1 MIEVQVTDKMLMNA
15 RDKATA
21 MGHLHNSIMSGAGN
35 LTGFVG
41 EEVVRAVLGG
51 VEENTYEYDIV
62 LEDGTRV
69 EVKSKLTSVEPKPHY
84 ECSIS
89 KFNTKQDCDYYAFVR
104 VHNSYSKA
112 WFLGVYK
119 KDEYMRD
126 AVFMKKGDVDPSNN
140 FKVRADC
147 YNLPISRL
155 QLNVKEQVQ
164 Q

>member
-1 MIEVQVTDKMLMNA
+1 MIEVQVTDAMLMSA
-15 RDKATA
+15 RDKATEL
-21 MGHLHNSIMSGAGN
+21 GHLNNSIMSGAGN

-41 EEVVRAVLGG
+41 EEVARAVLGG
-51 VEENTYEYDIV
+51 KEENTYEYDIM

-84 ECSIS
+84 ECTIS
-89 KFNTKQDCDYYAFVR
+89 KYNTKQDCDYYAFVR

-126 AVFMKKGDVDPSNN
+126 ARYMKKGDVDPSNN
-140 FKVRADC
+140 YTVRADC
-147 YNLPISRL
+147 YNLPIS
-155 QLNVKEQVQ
+155 QLKPNVQERVQ
-164 Q
+164 